1 MFSVEVFVTQA
12 PDVDLSN
19 NPYADGIFKFNDQA
33 LLDEINLGNKVTT

>member
-1 MFSVEVFVTQA
+1 M
-12 PDVDLSN
+12 DLSN